1 MFNRRFT
8 KILTLFILFS
18 MMSVFVVGCEGGD
31 QASKEGS
38 PGTIDRW
45 VLATNHEFSVR
56 PDGYPELQQVYDFK
70 FDDVQVMDLGVTY
83 GALKNGKVPVAM
95 GFATD
100 GRIAAFGLVNLEDD
114 KHFFPVYNPAPVVRQ
129 EVLEEYPELEEI
141 LAPVSEKLD
150 TAAMTDLNKQ
160 VDVDGKTPEEAAK
173 GWLLEEGL
181 IDEKTPKADKGKI
194 TVGSKEFTEQ
204 LILGQITIQLLE
216 NKGFQVEDQTGLN
229 GSLVVRTALEEK
241 EVDLYWE
248 YTGTAWLTFMENEEA
263 ITDSEECYNKVKE
276 ADAEK
281 GLIWLDY
288 APFDNTYTLMMR
300 KADADAY
307 GIKTI
312 SDLAKV
318 VKSNQ

>member
-160 VDVDGKTPEEAAK
+160 VDVDGKTRKKQLKAGFWK
-173 GWLLEEGL
+173 KDLLTKKPLKL
-181 IDEKTPKADKGKI
+181 IKVRSP
-194 TVGSKEFTEQ
+194 
-204 LILGQITIQLLE
+204 L
-216 NKGFQVEDQTGLN
+216 DQRNLPS
-229 GSLVVRTALEEK
+229 SL
-241 EVDLYWE
+241 
-248 YTGTAWLTFMENEEA
+248 F
-263 ITDSEECYNKVKE
+263 
-276 ADAEK
+276 
-281 GLIWLDY
+281 
-288 APFDNTYTLMMR
+288 
-300 KADADAY
+300 
-307 GIKTI
+307 
-312 SDLAKV
+312 
-318 VKSNQ
+318 